1 MKNLLVIL
9 FFISNFLGAQ
19 NILSDNTAPS
29 IFTTYKV
36 PETSLNGIKFQFG
49 ATYDGSASAGSI
61 VYDSSPTVEYQNS
74 KSRNLS
80 LNFNPSGFYLN
91 ETDDQNLNINWSIS
105 NEYTDYKSKSNQ
117 QQINNNSESKISIKQ
132 FSPIFAL
139 SFQTYYD
146 KNLLFFISF
155 THSSGFNYQENY
167 DEVSNSSS
175 FQNNKSSRSEINRTH
190 SFNNSLGFGFGK
202 IRNITSVISAI
213 RFQERLKKTNSIDQD
228 FSEETIL
235 SLSEQ
240 ISRNKYYG
248 SVYARGGKFFWN
260 DVDPIL
266 EHELKNYNS
275 MNSFSK
281 LYAFEALSEIKFI
294 RKEGYYI
301 NFGINSSYY
310 NTINSFDE
318 FPGIYSESLNE
329 SNSVGLFLSGE
340 YSHQLSLNAQLRSDF
355 NASGSPQL
363 SKLNSLLQ
371 IYRVN
376 FNCGFDYEV
385 TDNFV
390 NSINAGYQFTKLNDE
405 YINSSYSNVVELTNK
420 AQFFIED
427 NLSLNT
433 IILLNWKKYEGD
445 LPDFLLPA
453 KENISTYS
461 NQSFSIGLTYYFD
474 RAFIGDF
481 VNSNPLK

>member
-248 SVYARGGKFFWN
+248 SVYDRGGKFFWN

>member
-9 FFISNFLGAQ
+9 LFMSNFLGAQ
-19 NILSDNTAPS
+19 SILSDNTAPS
-29 IFTTYKV
+29 IFTKYKV
-36 PETSLNGIKFQFG
+36 PETSLKGIKFQFG
-49 ATYDGSASAGSI
+49 ATYDGSASAGST
-61 VYDSSPTVEYQNS
+61 VYDNSPTVEYQNS
-74 KSRNLS
+74 NSRNLNF
-80 LNFNPSGFYLN
+80 NFNPSGFYLN
-91 ETDDQNLNINWSIS
+91 ETDDQNLNINWSITD
-105 NEYTDYKSKSNQ
+105 EFTDYKSKSER
-117 QQINNNSESKISIKQ
+117 QQINNNSESKTSIKQ
-132 FSPIFAL
+132 FSPNFAL
-139 SFQTYYD
+139 SYQKYYD
-146 KNLLFFISF
+146 KNSLFFISF
-155 THSSGFNYQENY
+155 YHSSGLSYQEKY

-175 FQNNKSSRSEINRTH
+175 FQNNKSSRSEIIRNH
-190 SFNNSLGFGFGK
+190 SFNNSFGFGFGK

-248 SVYARGGKFFWN
+248 SVYDRGGKFFWN

-266 EHELKNYNS
+266 VHEMKNYNS

-301 NFGINSSYY
+301 NFGVNSSYY
-310 NTINSFDE
+310 NTIDSFDE

-329 SNSVGLFLSGE
+329 SNSIGLFISGE
-340 YSHQLSLNAQLRSDF
+340 YSHQLSLNTQLRSDF
-355 NASGSPQL
+355 RVSGSPQL

-376 FNCGFDYEV
+376 IDCGFDYEV

-390 NSINAGYQFTKLNDE
+390 NSINAEYQFIKLNDK
-405 YINSSYSNVVELTNK
+405 YINTSYSNVFELTNK
-420 AQFFIED
+420 TQFFIED
-427 NLSLNT
+427 NLSLNAN
-433 IILLNWKKYEGD
+433 ILLNWKKYDSD
-445 LPDFLLPA
+445 LQEFLFPA
-453 KENISTYS
+453 KQNITTYS
-461 NQSFSIGLTYYFD
+461 NQSLSIGLTYYFD

-481 VNSNPLK
+481 VNQNPLK